1 MPYTTAY
8 GKQLRGISHI
18 PEMPPGE
25 NKIKAYVLELG
36 KNGEIKYHNTLQ
48 KKRGVAKKK
57 NKSDY
62 GGGRGN
68 KKILVPTDLSE
79 KIRNLGDTTAIRILG
94 WASDLEKL
102 KEKDNDKIGNRELAN
117 YVAVKNSLFRI
128 PVELA
133 HARKS
138 AGSDMIFEYVYK
150 DLASLCDDVEEKINK
165 DELLGPA
172 LSALE
177 NLATSSDFLYKGPL
191 RMGKLGLDDL
201 AIAKY
206 VNDIRD
212 LEEPQDSAESTKP
225 SGVTFTEHTKLT

>member
-1 MPYTTAY
+1 MNLKEP
-8 GKQLRGISHI
+8 K
-18 PEMPPGE
+18 
-25 NKIKAYVLELG
+25 KIK
-36 KNGEIKYHNTLQ
+36 K
-48 KKRGVAKKK
+48 AKKK
-57 NKSDY
+57 NKNDH
-62 GGGRGN
+62 GGGRG
-68 KKILVPTDLSE
+68 KKLMLVPTDLSE

-102 KEKDNDKIGNRELAN
+102 KEKDNDKIGNRELAG
-117 YVAVKNSLFRI
+117 YVTVKNSLFRI

-150 DLASLCDDVEEKINK
+150 DLASLCDDVEEKIRK
-165 DELLGPA
+165 DKRLRPA

-177 NLATSSDFLYKGPL
+177 NLASSDEFLYKGPL
-191 RMGKLGLDDL
+191 RMGKLDLDDL

-212 LEEPQDSAESTKP
+212 LEESQDSAESTKSP
-225 SGVTFTEHTKLT
+225 GVTFTEHTKLT